1 MQRSSGKVLKK
12 RPGFWISGCLT
23 QEGCPSSPLA
33 STTFWLCHL
42 LKNINIFLQNQ
53 FEDASPSLEGAR
65 LSWCPSRSP
74 RTYSTPPP
82 CCRRRTRCT
91 PRRRWSRCRRWR
103 GGARC
108 RVCTTSAGRRGRV
121 WSSRGTNKH
130 LERILKENQIC
141 VAFNTCVLGAGHN
154 ACEGE
159 NLALVDG
166 AGLRSALDYHF
177 STSLTLGLPC
187 RPL

>member
-23 QEGCPSSPLA
+23 QEGCPSSPLTR
-33 STTFWLCHL
+33 TTFWLCHL
-42 LKNINIFLQNQ
+42 LTNINISLQNQ

-65 LSWCPSRSP
+65 LSWSPSRSP
-74 RTYSTPPP
+74 RTCSTPPP
-82 CCRRRTRCT
+82 CCRRRTHCT

-108 RVCTTSAGRRGRV
+108 RVCTTSGGRRGRV
-121 WSSRGTNKH
+121 WSSRGTNKR
-130 LERILKENQIC
+130 LERILKEKQIC

-166 AGLRSALDYHF
+166 AGLWSALDRYL
-177 STSLTLGLPC
+177 STSLTFGLPW